1 MNFIQAKAQ
10 NLNMLKS
17 TVEATNHKTPNFWR
31 TILTIFSVV
40 VYNDLSFVTIY
51 LILFLFIQCVKLVR
65 GSKHENLQFYINQH
79 HQLAEKTL
87 VRNKMQDVK
96 WLSRHLIKFKLIRN
110 AADTFCDSVVKM
122 RNEYQVDG
130 IDLDV
135 EDGGTS
141 SELQVY
147 LLRSCRQK
155 LGSDFLIT

>member
-1 MNFIQAKAQ
+1 
-10 NLNMLKS
+10 
-17 TVEATNHKTPNFWR
+17 
-31 TILTIFSVV
+31 
-40 VYNDLSFVTIY
+40 
-51 LILFLFIQCVKLVR
+51 
-65 GSKHENLQFYINQH
+65 
-79 HQLAEKTL
+79 
-87 VRNKMQDVK
+87 MQDVK
-96 WLSRHLIKFKLIRN
+96 RLSRHLIKFKLIRN